1 MKVKLW
7 QIKAWHVFKPCV
19 KIWFSKNKSK
29 SRIRKMPEQIWY
41 GGEWFNAGYFIS

>member
-19 KIWFSKNKSK
+19 KFGLAKTSLNQGYVKCQNK
-29 SRIRKMPEQIWY
+29 Y
-41 GGEWFNAGYFIS
+41 GMVENGLMLDILY